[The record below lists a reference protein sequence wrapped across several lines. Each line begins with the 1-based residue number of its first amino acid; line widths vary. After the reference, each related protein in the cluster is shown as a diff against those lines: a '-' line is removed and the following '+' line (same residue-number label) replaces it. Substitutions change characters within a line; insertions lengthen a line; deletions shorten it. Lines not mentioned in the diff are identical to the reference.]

1 MKINIQLLFSNVLI
15 QQQNDQ
21 QKKNY
26 TRIRTPVIKGNVR
39 YNYITLNAK
48 QKLTKKSTNHMLPLQ
63 DNIANT
69 NQ

>member
-39 YNYITLNAK
+39 YNYIT
-48 QKLTKKSTNHMLPLQ
+48 
-63 DNIANT
+63 
-69 NQ
+69 